1 MANYVHPRYSYDH
14 LQVIQPERSDEIL
27 INPGMGFETYE
38 RFNGDA
44 TETRNYWHDDGP
56 VEYSEFNGSV
66 KNEGHPD
73 TSIAYFRWYWARL
86 EPEEGKIA
94 WDIIDRA
101 IGQARKRGQQ
111 LHLRLM
117 PHDQFG
123 LLPAWY
129 VKKGRLI
136 WYKIDG
142 KDYCIP
148 DYNDPL
154 FHDSMEKL
162 VSQAGERYDGHPLLY
177 AMDIGT
183 LGFWGEWHNY
193 QVPGQ
198 PMGNEYLRRWAVDIY
213 LKAFKKTPLI
223 MLIGC
228 TDALR
233 YAVANGAGWR
243 ADSWGD
249 IGDGKWSHMRS
260 RYPMGLGQALA
271 QDAWKRGP
279 VCLEPGDTLIAWYN
293 QERKKEFKFILDEA
307 LRWHASLIMVKSTV
321 IPEEWRPAIDEFQ
334 KKIGYRFTA
343 GDIRLPVE
351 AVAGRP
357 FLLEQNWT
365 NRGVAP
371 CYNDFRILV
380 RLTPAD
386 SDGPA
391 VDVELPHNLKN
402 WMPGDDQF
410 LEDSIP
416 LPDTMNKGPHELRLA
431 IVRPGQN
438 VPAVKMANAGRDA
451 DGWLHIGEI
460 NIN

>member
-1 MANYVHPRYSYDH
+1 
-14 LQVIQPERSDEIL
+14 
-27 INPGMGFETYE
+27 
-38 RFNGDA
+38 
-44 TETRNYWHDDGP
+44 
-56 VEYSEFNGSV
+56 
-66 KNEGHPD
+66 
-73 TSIAYFRWYWARL
+73 
-86 EPEEGKIA
+86 
-94 WDIIDRA
+94 
-101 IGQARKRGQQ
+101 
-111 LHLRLM
+111 
-117 PHDQFG
+117 
-123 LLPAWY
+123 
-129 VKKGRLI
+129 
-136 WYKIDG
+136 
-142 KDYCIP
+142 
-148 DYNDPL
+148 
-154 FHDSMEKL
+154 
-162 VSQAGERYDGHPLLY
+162 
-177 AMDIGT
+177 
-183 LGFWGEWHNY
+183 
-193 QVPGQ
+193 
-198 PMGNEYLRRWAVDIY
+198 MGNEYLRRWAVDIY

-233 YAVANGAGWR
+233 YAVANGTGWR